1 MRRLQA
7 AVGVLDSVA
16 VEGEGGGGSNEDDE
30 GGGDS
35 KEGEFGRISSA
46 AAVLSL
52 DPHHFLFALD

>member
-16 VEGEGGGGSNEDDE
+16 VEGVRGGDSNEDDE

-46 AAVLSL
+46 AAVLLL